1 MAATKLRLIGLA
13 GLAIL
18 ATLDPVLA
26 GGSDLFDDLFGPYL
40 NRSDTV
46 TPGAGNAKDTNAAA
60 HVIDPW
66 PPRVGDKHIRY
77 DGKRLG
83 DAVHRYR
90 QGPDA
95 AAPTDAASKP
105 DASSASNGSSTSN
118 SNSSGGD
125 TSASTR

>member
-1 MAATKLRLIGLA
+1 MAAMKLRLIGLA

-18 ATLDPVLA
+18 ATHGTALA
-26 GGSDLFDDLFGPYL
+26 GGADVFDDLFGPYL
-40 NRSDTV
+40 DRSDKV
-46 TPGAGNAKDTNAAA
+46 TPGAGDAKDTNAAA

-77 DGKRLG
+77 DGKRVG

-95 AAPTDAASKP
+95 AAAPTDAASKV
-105 DASSASNGSSTSN
+105 DASAPSNGPN
-118 SNSSGGD
+118 NPSGGEA
-125 TSASTR
+125 SASTR